1 MNMFLPSFKETVM
14 QINHPF
20 LVVIRLIRM
29 TYVHIIY
36 QYRCCFVPFWK
47 WVIFPIILEVDMLL
61 CRRVSKAKLL
71 LV

>member
-29 TYVHIIY
+29 TYVHILYINID
-36 QYRCCFVPFWK
+36 VVLSPFGSGSFSQSSWK
-47 WVIFPIILEVDMLL
+47 LTCYF
-61 CRRVSKAKLL
+61 AGG
-71 LV
+71 